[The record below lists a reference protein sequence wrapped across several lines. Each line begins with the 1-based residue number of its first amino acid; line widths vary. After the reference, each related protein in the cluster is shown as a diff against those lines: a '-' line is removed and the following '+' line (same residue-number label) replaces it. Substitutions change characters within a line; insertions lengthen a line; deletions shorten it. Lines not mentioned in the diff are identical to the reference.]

1 MSINCLFFIWCKH
14 RKLTDIALVGH
25 GEVWISLIL
34 RRTLIL
40 DIPVAE
46 LYTRYMINMEIPDP
60 FQTFVAKKYANAK
73 GYVHDFFTG
82 EWSYRCLSCK
92 EDLIGPSRKIL
103 TKIRLFHTRNECLG
117 GY

>member
-1 MSINCLFFIWCKH
+1 MSVGEPTILLIWKH
-14 RKLTDIALVGH
+14 LMITN
-25 GEVWISLIL
+25 
-34 RRTLIL
+34 L
-40 DIPVAE
+40 D
-46 LYTRYMINMEIPDP
+46 IPDP

-82 EWSYRCLSCK
+82 EWSYKCSACK
-92 EDLIGPSRKIL
+92 YDLYAPSRKIM

>member
-1 MSINCLFFIWCKH
+1 MERLIIRQTFMEQVLKIG
-14 RKLTDIALVGH
+14 LV
-25 GEVWISLIL
+25 
-34 RRTLIL
+34 TQ
-40 DIPVAE
+40 
-46 LYTRYMINMEIPDP
+46 MINMDIPDP

-82 EWSYRCLSCK
+82 EWSYKCACNEMLYA
-92 EDLIGPSRKIL
+92 PSRKIM

>member
-1 MSINCLFFIWCKH
+1 MVLS
-14 RKLTDIALVGH
+14 
-25 GEVWISLIL
+25 
-34 RRTLIL
+34 IL
-40 DIPVAE
+40 DHTFTGDE
-46 LYTRYMINMEIPDP
+46 MLRHYDIPDP
-60 FQTFVAKKYANAK
+60 FATFVAKKYANAK

-82 EWSYRCLSCK
+82 EWSYKCLSCK